1 VPALETG
8 GTAFAWP
15 FSPLRQPWLET
26 SPGISSNAAP
36 CSLPKIAH
44 RRGRRPRR
52 GQWPDRRQSR
62 KRFVTRVRPAPR
74 REACYA
80 RARVSFPAMVSRRR
94 VDPEASISNSVCEI
108 AARGVHLCRFSERR
122 SPILFVFDFRV
133 HSYSRRWDGQGTTCA
148 HGSSHAAPRC
158 RTDSAQRSIRLC
170 AIRAL
175 NSWSG
180 VRRAVHSHQMRS
192 EGG

>member
-1 VPALETG
+1 MPALETG
-8 GTAFAWP
+8 CPAFAWP

-36 CSLPKIAH
+36 CSLPEIAY
-44 RRGRRPRR
+44 RRGRRTHR

-74 REACYA
+74 REVRYA
-80 RARVSFPAMVSRRR
+80 RARVPFPVMVSRRR

-108 AARGVHLCRFSERR
+108 AARGVHLCKFSERR

-133 HSYSRRWDGQGTTCA
+133 HSRLRRWDSRGTTCA
-148 HGSSHAAPRC
+148 NGQSPRGAEEQ
-158 RTDSAQRSIRLC
+158 DGLC
-170 AIRAL
+170 VANSLARAL
-175 NSWSG
+175 SG
-180 VRRAVHSHQMRS
+180 L
-192 EGG
+192 